1 MDDVY
6 CTTHNHLVDE
16 ALDLQKE
23 IIIKVIETVGANIQ
37 KVVNPISISSSDI
50 MNLTSIFRKP

>member
-1 MDDVY
+1 MQQS
-6 CTTHNHLVDE
+6 TTHNHLVDE

-37 KVVNPISISSSDI
+37 KVVNPKY
-50 MNLTSIFRKP
+50 FK